1 MAKATVKKSFRYT
14 GPVTPLDIDGE
25 TKMLFPG
32 TSYTGLPE
40 DHPIVSNLIE
50 KKLLIA
56 ETGDQLAAD
65 APAEGA

>member
-1 MAKATVKKSFRYT
+1 MAKAPLKKPFRYT
-14 GPVTPLDIDGE
+14 GPVTPLELNGE

-32 TSYTGLPE
+32 TSYTDLPN

-50 KKLLIA
+50 KKLLVA
-56 ETGDQLAAD
+56 ETGDQDAAD